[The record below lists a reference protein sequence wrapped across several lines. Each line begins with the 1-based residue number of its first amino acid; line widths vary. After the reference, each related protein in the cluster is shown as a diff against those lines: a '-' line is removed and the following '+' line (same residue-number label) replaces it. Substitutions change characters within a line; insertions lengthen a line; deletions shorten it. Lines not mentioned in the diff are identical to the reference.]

1 MNDESVSELEE
12 IEEMEEGIE
21 VTTPVIIGMGK
32 TKKKHIKRLKKGKGR
47 LMDEVVDVLDE
58 VAEELGDELDGK
70 VMVPIVIVY
79 KEKKKKN
86 RYRLRFPF

>member
-1 MNDESVSELEE
+1 MNDETVDEL
-12 IEEMEEGIE
+12 EEMEEIGIE

-70 VMVPIVIVY
+70 VLVPIVIVY
-79 KEKKKKN
+79 KEKKKKGS
-86 RYRLRFPF
+86 RLRLPF

>member
-1 MNDESVSELEE
+1 MNDETVDEL
-12 IEEMEEGIE
+12 EEMEEVGIE

-58 VAEELGDELDGK
+58 VAEELGDDLDGK
-70 VMVPIVIVY
+70 VMVPIIIVY
-79 KEKKKKN
+79 KEKKKK
-86 RYRLRFPF
+86 RSRLRFPF

>member
-1 MNDESVSELEE
+1 MNDETVDEL
-12 IEEMEEGIE
+12 EEMEEVGIE

-58 VAEELGDELDGK
+58 VAEEFGDELDGK
-70 VMVPIVIVY
+70 VLVPVVIMY
-79 KEKKKKN
+79 KEKKKKGS
-86 RYRLRFPF
+86 RLRLPF